1 MDNDVQGNINAF
13 NRFISK
19 DKIYRWESK
28 KDNSGFIEFKLV
40 ELSPTLFSDNKVIV
54 SVELLNYRYQGVS
67 KKMISKLDIDVFRI
81 RIMETLH
88 FDLLIFSIDHTEIR
102 IVNQSKFILP
112 EKNKSLKSEF
122 KIYTGLRGYETIK
135 DSSYSIFDNDKDDT
149 LMSYGMGLRF
159 NRNR

>member
-1 MDNDVQGNINAF
+1 MDNDVKDSINAF
-13 NRFISK
+13 NRFISR

-40 ELSPTLFSDNKVIV
+40 ELTPTLFSDNKVIV
-54 SVELLNYRYQGVS
+54 FVELLNYRYQGVS

-102 IVNQSKFILP
+102 IVNQSKFILL
-112 EKNKSLKSEF
+112 EKPKLNHSQF
-122 KIYTGLRGYETIK
+122 KFYTGRAGFDTLRE
-135 DSSYSIFDNDKDDT
+135 SSYLFNDDRDDDI
-149 LMSYGMGLRF
+149 MSYTRLFGTNRF
-159 NRNR
+159 R